1 MSEAALPHEP
11 EEPPTDRVRK
21 VSVSMPESLAAE
33 IRKRVGPGGFSRYVT
48 EAANHKLKQDQ
59 LAELLAEMETAKG
72 SVSEDELAAVET
84 VWLEA
89 EQTWRD
95 RGFS

>member
-1 MSEAALPHEP
+1 MSYEP
-11 EEPPTDRVRK
+11 EEPQADRVRK

-33 IRKRVGPGGFSRYVT
+33 IRKRVGPGSFSRYVT
-48 EAANHKLKQDQ
+48 EAVHHRLKQDQ
-59 LAELLAEMETAKG
+59 LADLLAEMEAVNG
-72 SVSEDELAAVET
+72 PVSEDELAAVET

-95 RGFS
+95 KGSS